1 MNVIV
6 SKRALNVIS
15 GFLRARERKS
25 NINLS
30 ILTVLAFPK
39 VSAVRKTDPH
49 LLLASEHFR

>member
-1 MNVIV
+1 MNVNVIV

-30 ILTVLAFPK
+30 VLTVLTFPQG
-39 VSAVRKTDPH
+39 
-49 LLLASEHFR
+49 LCSEKDRPAPAACF